1 MITEISIA
9 HLGIIEQ
16 ATVAPG
22 RHLTVLTGET
32 GAGKT
37 MVLSAVGM
45 LLGGKISPSL
55 LKPDERTR
63 VEGCWQVT
71 SADVAAAVAD
81 IGGVVEDEELI
92 LARTAS
98 GAGRA
103 RAFVGG
109 AGVPATALAGIAG
122 SLVAVHG
129 QSDQLRLRS
138 SARQRRLLDA
148 FGGSELG
155 TLLGEY
161 QRLFGELSA
170 VSAELT
176 TRVTDARARSARA
189 DFLRFALDEIAAVD
203 PKPGEDDALAA
214 EAERLANVGEL
225 SELCEAARMALSGD
239 TGDDAAAGDDAI
251 TRVDSAVRAVTRA
264 SRHDTAL
271 TRVAEQLHSA
281 MATLAD
287 ASAELGAYTAG
298 LESDPRRLA
307 WVQERRATLTR
318 LQRKY
323 GDTMAEVLAWAQQS
337 AAEVADLDTDT
348 DRIAHLRAELE
359 RLRTHLGAAG
369 EHLSTA
375 RAEAGARLA
384 AAVTTE
390 LHDLAMPQAQF
401 GVTLRATDDPRGVPV
416 AGRTVAFGPDGVDT
430 VAFQLQPHPGVAAA
444 PLGTGAS
451 GGELSRV
458 MLALEVAAA
467 GSDAVPTMI
476 FDEVDAGV
484 GGRAAVEIGR
494 RLNRLAAH
502 TQVLVVTHLPQ
513 VAAFA
518 DTHLVVSKDSD
529 GRVTTTSVVPVTGEE
544 RRREIARMLAGQQDS
559 SHALAHADELLAM
572 GALESAAR

>member
-9 HLGIIEQ
+9 HLGIIEH
-16 ATVAPG
+16 ATFAPG
-22 RHLTVLTGET
+22 SHLTVLTGET

-45 LLGGKISPSL
+45 LLGGKIPAGL
-55 LKPDERTR
+55 LKPEARTR
-63 VEGCWQVT
+63 VEGCWRVQTDEVI
-71 SADVAAAVAD
+71 AAVTEV
-81 IGGVVEDEELI
+81 GGVVEDEELI

-98 GAGRA
+98 GAGRS

-109 AGVPATALAGIAG
+109 AGVPAATLADIAG
-122 SLVAVHG
+122 GLVAVHG
-129 QSDQLRLRS
+129 QSEQLRLRG
-138 SARQRRLLDA
+138 AVRQRRLLDA
-148 FGGSELG
+148 FGGPAISGPLAH
-155 TLLGEY
+155 Y
-161 QRLFGELSA
+161 RQLFTEMSA
-170 VSAELT
+170 VTAELT
-176 TRVTDARARSARA
+176 TRVQDARDRAARA

-203 PKPGEDDALAA
+203 PQPGEVEALAA

-225 SELCEAARMALSGD
+225 SELCDEARVALSDD
-239 TGDDAAAGDDAI
+239 TGDDAI
-251 TRVDSAVRAVTRA
+251 TRIDAAVRAVTRA
-264 SRHDTAL
+264 ARHDASLGTLAAQ
-271 TRVAEQLHSA
+271 VHSA
-281 MATLAD
+281 MAALAD
-287 ASAELGAYTAG
+287 AAAELGAYTAG
-298 LESDPRRLA
+298 LEADPRRLT
-307 WVQERRATLTR
+307 WVQERRAVLTR

-323 GDTMAEVLAWAQQS
+323 GDTTAEVLAWAQRG

-348 DRIAHLRAELE
+348 ERISQLRSELE
-359 RLRTHLGAAG
+359 RLRSDLGAAAAT
-369 EHLSTA
+369 LSAA
-375 RAEAGARLA
+375 RAAAATRLA
-384 AAVTTE
+384 SAVTAE
-390 LHDLAMPQAQF
+390 LQDLAMPHAQF
-401 GVTLRATDDPRGVPV
+401 RILLHTTADPRGVPIDD
-416 AGRTVAFGPDGVDT
+416 ATVAFGPDGVDT
-430 VAFQLQPHPGVAAA
+430 VAFELQPHPGVAAA
-444 PLGTGAS
+444 PLGSGAS

-529 GRVTTTSVVPVTGEE
+529 GRVTTTTVVPVTGEA
-544 RRREIARMLAGQQDS
+544 RRREIARMLAGQEDS
-559 SHALAHADELLAM
+559 THALAHADELLAM